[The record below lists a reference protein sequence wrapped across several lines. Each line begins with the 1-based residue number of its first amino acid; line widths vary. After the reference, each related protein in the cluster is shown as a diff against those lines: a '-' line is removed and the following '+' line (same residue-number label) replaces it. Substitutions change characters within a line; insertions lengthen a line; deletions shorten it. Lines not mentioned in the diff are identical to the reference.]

1 MMKADTLR
9 DIEARALAAPSDVKV
24 TVTVETDP
32 DEHGVAVARFLSY
45 ARTDVPLLVEEVY
58 RLRAEVARLRREVTQ
73 YEESAS
79 MACEEPPPSCRCAG
93 CSLARDRGGAVVG
106 LPED

>member
-1 MMKADTLR
+1 MKTDTLR
-9 DIEARALAAPSDVKV
+9 DIEDRTRAFPSDVKV
-24 TVTVETDP
+24 IVTVETDP

-58 RLRAEVARLRREVTQ
+58 RLRVEVTRLRREVAQ

>member
-9 DIEARALAAPSDVKV
+9 DIEARALAVPSDVKV
-24 TVTVETDP
+24 TTSTDP
-32 DEHGVAVARFLSY
+32 AEHNVVVARFLSY
-45 ARTDVPLLVEEVY
+45 ARQDVPALVEEVY
-58 RLRAEVARLRREVTQ
+58 RLRAEVSRLRREVAQ

-93 CSLARDRGGAVVG
+93 CSLARDRGGALVDV
-106 LPED
+106 

>member
-1 MMKADTLR
+1 MIKADTLR

-24 TVTVETDP
+24 TVTVETEP
-32 DEHGVAVARFLSY
+32 DDHGVAVARFLSY
-45 ARTDVPLLVEEVY
+45 ARTDVPLLVDEIH
-58 RLRAEVARLRREVTQ
+58 RLRAEVARLRREAAQ

-79 MACEEPPPSCRCAG
+79 MACEEPPPSCRCPG